1 MRRTLTLA
9 LVLVAC
15 AACTDNPRGGVAP
28 SEGAIR
34 QQTGVIATD
43 PAASRGPAP
52 EVPGAATGGTVT
64 VFRETTLARLDPQR
78 VYSFLGL
85 SISQLYARRLTTF
98 ADDGT
103 GKLTLVGDLAET
115 PGTDVNG
122 DCRTWEF
129 RLKENIR
136 FETGAPVTARDIAY
150 GIARS
155 FDLTLA
161 GGPTYLQEWLS
172 GTPQYDKAFDFAP
185 ATTALPPGVETPDD
199 RTLRLRFPRAQCDLP
214 FAAALPATS
223 PVPAAAD
230 TGLDYDRSPVAT
242 GPYKIEGRTGDSEL
256 RLVRNPQWDPAT
268 DAVRHQYP
276 DRFVLSFGADPVAQT
291 NRIMAGQGADAAS
304 VSFDG
309 VPPSLLAR
317 VTGDPA
323 LEPRMLRSQTP
334 RLTMMSINTRRITDV
349 SVRAALN
356 RAVDR
361 ESLVKA
367 IGGAAVARPLTTL
380 LPPSTIGW
388 RPYDAYPAAPVQVG
402 EVPELVLAHA
412 DDAEGQI
419 VATSLA
425 TGLRAAGFTVTT
437 KAVPANEYLVE
448 IQKADNPWDLYVD
461 SWAPDWP
468 SGAAVLPAL
477 FDGRGIKVDGGNNG
491 TSYLDARPLDAEFD
505 RITALPIDEQ
515 SAQWAALDEKIMRE
529 YAPVVPLYIELTCT
543 IRGPSAGGLFVDSV
557 FGSLAFVNA
566 FVTP

>member
-1 MRRTLTLA
+1 MAFA
-9 LVLVAC
+9 LVLAAC
-15 AACTDNPRGGVAP
+15 AACTDNPRGGASPEEDPV
-28 SEGAIR
+28 R
-34 QQTGVIATD
+34 QPTGVIATD

-52 EVPGAATGGTVT
+52 ETAGAVPGGTVT
-64 VFRETTLARLDPQR
+64 VFRQTALARLDPQR
-78 VYSFLGL
+78 IYSFMGL

-98 ADDGT
+98 ADDGS

-129 RLKENIR
+129 RIKENVR

-172 GTPQYDKAFDFAP
+172 GTPQYDKAFDFEKDKA
-185 ATTALPPGVETPDD
+185 ALPPGVEVPDD
-199 RTLRLRFPRAQCDLP
+199 RTLRLRFPKAQCDLP
-214 FAAALPATS
+214 FAAALPATA

-230 TGLDYDRSPVAT
+230 TGLDYDRAPVAT
-242 GPYKIEGRTGDSEL
+242 GPYKIEGRTGDTEL

-268 DAVRHQYP
+268 DATRHQYP
-276 DRFVLSFGADPVAQT
+276 DRFTLAFGADPVAQT
-291 NRIMAGQGADAAS
+291 NRIMAAQGPDASA

-309 VPPSLLAR
+309 VPPSLLSR

-323 LEPRMLRSQTP
+323 LDPRMLRSQTP
-334 RLTMMSINTRRITDV
+334 RLTMLSINTRRVTDL

-367 IGGAAVARPLTTL
+367 LGGAAVARPLTTL

-388 RPYDAYPAAPVQVG
+388 HAYDAYPKSAVDVAG
-402 EVPELVLAHA
+402 AGELVLAHA
-412 DDAEGQI
+412 DDAEGQLA
-419 VATSLA
+419 ATSLA
-425 TGLRAAGFTVTT
+425 TGLRAAGFTITT
-437 KAVPANEYLVE
+437 KAVPADNYLPE
-448 IQKADNPWDLYVD
+448 IQKADNPWDLYLD

-477 FDGRGIKVDGGNNG
+477 YDGRSINAEGGNNG

-505 RITALPIDEQ
+505 RIQALPIDEQ
-515 SAQWAALDEKIMRE
+515 SPQWAALDEKIMRE
-529 YAPVVPLYIELTCT
+529 YAPVVPLYTELTCT
-543 IRGPSAGGLFVDSV
+543 IRGPSVGGLFVDSV